1 MKILLGGIPL
11 GCDNIGDEAILGCVI
26 GIVRRLSPHAKITVS
41 TKDQTGCR
49 LKFGVETI
57 PLYGFDPAQPLSSF
71 AEAVKGFDL
80 FLWSG
85 ATGLSDYPALGCSL
99 LEMAHR
105 AGVRTAV
112 WNVGMNDTFNP
123 AFFKLSG
130 RRLMLS
136 RLVGKLT
143 GFDLA
148 AHWER
153 KLAAQIRRRL
163 GKALAG
169 CRLVVLRDPDSLRA
183 LRLCGPFPA
192 ALAGA
197 DSAILQSEVAFDSLK
212 WPSPQAK
219 ELFLAKQR
227 KVALCLSAQSPV
239 RDLDRFAA
247 WMDEM
252 LAADPEL
259 LWVMIPMNPI
269 TDFRL
274 MGDLKRK
281 MRNHDRAILLDLR
294 EPEEVQCA
302 VGRCRIVIS
311 SRLHLMILGLNHL
324 VPAVGI
330 ARGSKIATYLAA
342 FGLPTC
348 GSTEGIDY
356 VSLSANVERLFD
368 DRTFAERAAPVRAA
382 LLKRLAEAE
391 KHLGAIL
398 Q

>member
-11 GCDNIGDEAILGCVI
+11 GCDNIGDEAILSCVI
-26 GIVRRLSPHAKITVS
+26 GIVRRLSPQAEITVS
-41 TKDQTGCR
+41 TRDRTGCR

-57 PLYGFDPAQPLSSF
+57 PLYGFDPAQHLEGF

-123 AFFKLSG
+123 AFFKLTG
-130 RRLMLS
+130 RRLALS
-136 RLVGKLT
+136 RLVSKLT

-153 KLAAQIRRRL
+153 KLTAQIRHRI
-163 GKALAG
+163 GKALAT
-169 CRLVVLRDPDSLRA
+169 CRLVVLRDQDSVKA
-183 LRLCGPFPA
+183 LRHCGHFPA
-192 ALAGA
+192 AFAGA
-197 DSAILQSEVAFDSLK
+197 DSAILQSEVDFEALA
-212 WPSPQAK
+212 WPSPEAK
-219 ELFLAKQR
+219 ESFLAR
-227 KVALCLSAQSPV
+227 KRKIALCLSAQSPV

-252 LAADPEL
+252 LDADSEL

-269 TDFRL
+269 TDFKL
-274 MGDLKRK
+274 MDNLKRK
-281 MRNHDRAILLDLR
+281 LRHHGRAILLDLK

-302 VGRCRIVIS
+302 VGRCELVLS
-311 SRLHLMILGLNHL
+311 SRLHLMILGLNRL

-330 ARGSKIATYLAA
+330 ERGSKISTYLAA

-356 VSLSANVERLFD
+356 LSLSANVERLLD

-382 LLKRLAEAE
+382 LHNRLAGAE
-391 KHLGAIL
+391 KHLDAIL

>member
-26 GIVRRLSPHAKITVS
+26 GIVRRLAPQAEITVS
-41 TKDQTGCR
+41 TKDQAGCR
-49 LKFGVETI
+49 RKFGVAAI
-57 PLYGFDPAQPLSSF
+57 PLYGFDPAQPLEDF
-71 AEAVKGFDL
+71 AAAVKGFDF

-99 LEMAHR
+99 LEMAQR
-105 AGVRTAV
+105 AGVPTAV

-130 RRLMLS
+130 RKLALS
-136 RLVGKLT
+136 RLVTGLT
-143 GFDLA
+143 GFNLA
-148 AHWER
+148 AHWEK

-163 GKALAG
+163 GSALGA
-169 CRLVVLRDPDSLRA
+169 CRLVVLRDPDSVKA
-183 LRLCGPFPA
+183 LRHCGPFPA
-192 ALAGA
+192 AFAGA
-197 DSAILQSEVAFDSLK
+197 DSAILQSEVDFESLA
-212 WPSPQAK
+212 WPSPEAK
-219 ELFLAKQR
+219 ELFLAKPR
-227 KVALCLSAQSPV
+227 KIALCLSAQSPV

-252 LAADPEL
+252 LDADPEL

-269 TDFRL
+269 TDFKL
-274 MGDLKRK
+274 MGDLKQK
-281 MRNHDRAILLDLR
+281 MHRPGRAILLNLK

-302 VGRCRIVIS
+302 VGRCQLVLS

-330 ARGSKIATYLAA
+330 ARGSKISTYLAA

-348 GSTEGIDY
+348 GSTDGIDY
-356 VSLSANVERLFD
+356 VALSANVERLLD
-368 DRTFAERAAPVRAA
+368 DRSFAERAAPVRAA

-391 KHLGAIL
+391 KHLGAVL